1 MQPFKTT
8 AKSVF
13 NCYVCCSLWLSLLAG
28 VQCGSSASSSNR
40 PGPLKF
46 LFVPLLGNSPAIDM
60 MGVAAELRSR
70 GHAVAVVAV
79 PAALPFMRQAVARYS
94 DDATAELVE
103 YIAADLGMPAREAA
117 PEQMKGAQ
125 RTSKPYQQRFT
136 VPQSRLRFLTVG
148 LQLLLTIQDNAA
160 GPCSKVLADPALLQ
174 RLRSFAPHAV
184 LALGLPVASGAASD
198 SCGCLLSH
206 ALGAPLIDLMG
217 VVWTGPSSTPQFGSG
232 VTVADLQTASGYLHN
247 LATWAVLQLRPLLAA
262 LRTDP
267 WLSARQQLGLPGV
280 STSCPLANAV
290 AWLKGVRRFE
300 KCEGV
305 LDVVL
310 ASWVLEHPRGLQPNQ
325 VLVGP
330 GTPRPAQPI
339 SSPPDVAAF
348 IASAQPL
355 SANDN
360 ANINK
365 NKATG
370 SSGGLIFVAFGTS
383 LAFISWLSRED
394 FVQLALGFG
403 ALAPARVLWNLQEA
417 GLPHGLKLADLPLAD
432 NTKVVDWV
440 DYNDVLGHPATLLL
454 VSHCGLHS
462 IYEAAFH
469 GVPVVGLPFM
479 FEQADNCMKL
489 AARGAAV
496 LSQQAPA
503 FRCYNDSGAS
513 SSSYSSQHLV
523 QLIKQVLHTP
533 GYAAAARRLSGALQ
547 AYAAARHPYKR
558 AADEMELALHSRHA
572 QQLQALSSDMEAG
585 RPQQHSGKQAVLD
598 PTTDRQETHQPQQD
612 YQHQPADM
620 LEPRLVEGEQG
631 SGTQQPLEDSA
642 GRTGSADGGRD
653 QQEL

>member
-117 PEQMKGAQ
+117 PEQMKDAQ

-232 VTVADLQTASGYLHN
+232 
-247 LATWAVLQLRPLLAA
+247 
-262 LRTDP
+262 
-267 WLSARQQLGLPGV
+267 
-280 STSCPLANAV
+280 
-290 AWLKGVRRFE
+290 
-300 KCEGV
+300 
-305 LDVVL
+305 
-310 ASWVLEHPRGLQPNQ
+310 
-325 VLVGP
+325 
-330 GTPRPAQPI
+330 
-339 SSPPDVAAF
+339 
-348 IASAQPL
+348 
-355 SANDN
+355 
-360 ANINK
+360 
-365 NKATG
+365 
-370 SSGGLIFVAFGTS
+370 
-383 LAFISWLSRED
+383 
-394 FVQLALGFG
+394 
-403 ALAPARVLWNLQEA
+403 EA

-440 DYNDVLGHPATLLL
+440 DYNDVLGHPATRLL

-533 GYAAAARRLSGALQ
+533 GYAAAARRLSA
-547 AYAAARHPYKR
+547 
-558 AADEMELALHSRHA
+558 
-572 QQLQALSSDMEAG
+572 
-585 RPQQHSGKQAVLD
+585 
-598 PTTDRQETHQPQQD
+598 
-612 YQHQPADM
+612 
-620 LEPRLVEGEQG
+620 
-631 SGTQQPLEDSA
+631 
-642 GRTGSADGGRD
+642 
-653 QQEL
+653 

>member
-13 NCYVCCSLWLSLLAG
+13 NCYVCCLLWLSLLAG

-94 DDATAELVE
+94 DGATAELAE

-325 VLVGP
+325 VL
-330 GTPRPAQPI
+330 
-339 SSPPDVAAF
+339 
-348 IASAQPL
+348 
-355 SANDN
+355 
-360 ANINK
+360 
-365 NKATG
+365 
-370 SSGGLIFVAFGTS
+370 
-383 LAFISWLSRED
+383 
-394 FVQLALGFG
+394 
-403 ALAPARVLWNLQEA
+403 EA

-440 DYNDVLGHPATLLL
+440 DYNDVLGHPATRLL

-523 QLIKQVLHTP
+523 QLIKQALHTP
-533 GYAAAARRLSGALQ
+533 GYAAAARRLSVTPWVLWVPLARPGSLLQ
-547 AYAAARHPYKR
+547 
-558 AADEMELALHSRHA
+558 E
-572 QQLQALSSDMEAG
+572 
-585 RPQQHSGKQAVLD
+585 
-598 PTTDRQETHQPQQD
+598 QP
-612 YQHQPADM
+612 
-620 LEPRLVEGEQG
+620 R
-631 SGTQQPLEDSA
+631 
-642 GRTGSADGGRD
+642 
-653 QQEL
+653 